1 MCWLVLPCLIDVRQ
15 HFFTVPCF
23 ECLFFFFLEG
33 VLLLAVRFLHPTVV
47 LALLLNV
54 FKNIFNILA
63 GRVLGHSKL
72 LQQAV
77 ENNTFRYSFVLM
89 S

>member
-23 ECLFFFFLEG
+23 ECLFFFFFLEG
-33 VLLLAVRFLHPTVV
+33 FLLLAVRFLHPTVV

-63 GRVLGHSKL
+63 GRVLEGIANCYSKL
-72 LQQAV
+72 LKIIHSDIHL
-77 ENNTFRYSFVLM
+77 F
-89 S
+89 